1 MNKLLI
7 GMVLS
12 LIVIASLVVLIYSYF
27 KTSELQQLSPTDI
40 AIIIHAIIVSATS
53 LASVLI
59 AVSRK
64 QIFMRKYFKRE
75 SIF

>member
-12 LIVIASLVVLIYSYF
+12 LIVIASLGYLVYNYF
-27 KTSELQQLSPTDI
+27 KASELQQLRPTDI

-53 LASVLI
+53 IASILI
-59 AVSRK
+59 TARK
-64 QIFMRKYFKRE
+64 QIIFKRYFKRE
-75 SIF
+75 S

>member
-12 LIVIASLVVLIYSYF
+12 LIVVISLGFLLYNYF
-27 KTSELQQLSPTDI
+27 RTSELQQLSPTDI

-59 AVSRK
+59 AVTKK

-75 SIF
+75 S

>member
-12 LIVIASLVVLIYSYF
+12 LIVVISLGLLLYNYF
-27 KTSELQQLSPTDI
+27 RTSELQQLSPTDI

-59 AVSRK
+59 ATRK
-64 QIFMRKYFKRE
+64 QMMSSRKYFKKE
-75 SIF
+75 S